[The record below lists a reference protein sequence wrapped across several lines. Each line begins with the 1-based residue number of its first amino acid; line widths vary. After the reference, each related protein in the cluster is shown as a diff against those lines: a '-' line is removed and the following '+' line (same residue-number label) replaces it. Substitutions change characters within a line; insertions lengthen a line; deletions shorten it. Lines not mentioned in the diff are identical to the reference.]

1 MVLLMPDSPALP
13 QPSTWGQRLLQRFG
27 KSGVTLLAVM
37 VIMLASAVAFT
48 IKAEKPWGKAVQKRM
63 QKQEPLKAT
72 EYAIIGLW
80 WGAVVNAGVLAVL
93 LGTAGRWMPGKGGSA
108 VKGQPSTVEKDVRRA
123 SPEGWMWILVLG
135 AVVLGAWERWPKLSQ
150 SYWND
155 EAYALN
161 RFVRGDWE
169 KQKDG
174 RTAFEP
180 VTWTDTLFFNRNA
193 NNHVLNS
200 VLSRVSLNA
209 WQRITGAR
217 AHQFRESV
225 TRMPGLLAG
234 LGTIFLM
241 FILGREMG
249 APVAGVGAA
258 WLLALHPWHIR
269 YAVEMRGYSL
279 MLFFMALALLA
290 VVRALRTNQLRWW
303 LVFAASEALFL
314 LSFPGA
320 LYVALM
326 VNVICAIELPVRKD
340 WGGIGRLAAFNALGA
355 VPVIQLMLPSVPQV
369 AAFLRRE
376 QPAYVTDVWQWL
388 HDLAS
393 VLVTGWQFDNP
404 FRESHVGTDWK
415 GVAAHF
421 PAPAGVVAIILAAL
435 FIIGVIFAMLRGTAG
450 RVIIVAPVLAALVS
464 LAMNLRPGSPMS
476 VWYLIFL
483 LIPVALALYLP
494 MESFGRGKCA
504 RWVAFLLCTAF
515 TVMYGLGT
523 RSAAAAVRH
532 HDRQPTRQT
541 VAFIHE
547 QAENVMTA
555 TFGMSKEQHTA
566 YDGHVVELQS
576 AAELESCIAGSRSAA
591 VPLYIFY
598 CSDEEAKKRQPQIY
612 DRLMTSGEFERVKEF
627 PGTEELWSYRVYRLK
642 TE

>member
-1 MVLLMPDSPALP
+1 
-13 QPSTWGQRLLQRFG
+13 
-27 KSGVTLLAVM
+27 
-37 VIMLASAVAFT
+37 
-48 IKAEKPWGKAVQKRM
+48 
-63 QKQEPLKAT
+63 
-72 EYAIIGLW
+72 
-80 WGAVVNAGVLAVL
+80 
-93 LGTAGRWMPGKGGSA
+93 MPGKGR
-108 VKGQPSTVEKDVRRA
+108 STVNGQQAPVDEKEVRPTA
-123 SPEGWMWILVLG
+123 SLGGWMWILVLG
-135 AVVLGAWERWPKLSQ
+135 AVVFGAWERWPKLSQ

-174 RTAFEP
+174 TRVFEP

-200 VLSRVSLNA
+200 ILSRVSLDG
-209 WQRITGAR
+209 WQRITGAPPH
-217 AHQFRESV
+217 AFRESV

-241 FILGREMG
+241 FVLGRELG

-303 LVFAASEALFL
+303 LLFAASEALFL

-326 VNVICAIELPVRKD
+326 MNVVCAIELAVRKD

-388 HDLAS
+388 HDLGS

-404 FRESHVGTDWK
+404 LRESHVGTDWK

-421 PAPAGVVAIILAAL
+421 PAPAGVVAIIFAAL
-435 FIIGVIFAMLRGTAG
+435 FMIGVVIAMLRGTAG
-450 RVIIVAPVLAALVS
+450 RVIVIAPVLAAMLS

-483 LIPVALALYLP
+483 LIPVVLALSLP
-494 MESFGRGKCA
+494 LGSIGRGKRA
-504 RWVAFLLCTAF
+504 QWVAFLLCAGF
-515 TVMYGLGT
+515 TVLYGLGS
-523 RSAAAAVRH
+523 RSAVAAVRN

-555 TFGMSKEQHTA
+555 TFGVSDRQHSA
-566 YDGHVVELQS
+566 YDGHVVV
-576 AAELESCIAGSRSAA
+576 LESPADLERCIAGSRSAA
-591 VPLYIFY
+591 VPLYLYY
-598 CSDEEAKKRQPQIY
+598 CSDDQGQKRQPQIY
-612 DRLMTSGEFERVKEF
+612 ERVVKSGEFERVKEF

-642 TE
+642 PAS